1 MKFTD
6 QAVFLHRTSYSD
18 SSLITTF
25 YTREKGLQKF
35 LFRGGKKKAHSVF
48 PMAVSELSFYGRPE
62 AELLNLTNVETS
74 FSQSFQFDPVKSAIA
89 FFMAETIR
97 KCVHEGD
104 VDIEIFEFIVGYVE
118 ELESTNDL
126 MLFPV
131 SFLIGLSEVLGFKP
145 LIESSDENI
154 FNLDAGTFQLV
165 GNNVER
171 TRRGLGVD
179 IIASLLLQGKIPE
192 NTMKK
197 AREEA
202 LEAMLDYFMIHVPKF
217 KALDSYDIVKE
228 VLHA

>member
-6 QAVFLHRTSYSD
+6 KAVFLHRTSYSD

-74 FSQSFQFDPVKSAIA
+74 FSQSFQFDPIKSAIA

-104 VDIEIFEFIVGYVE
+104 VDLEIFEFIVGYVE

-145 LIESSDENI
+145 LIESPEETI
-154 FNLDAGTFQLV
+154 FNLDAGTFQRI

-171 TRRGLGVD
+171 TRRGPGVD
-179 IIASLLLQGKIPE
+179 IIASLLLQDKIPT

-202 LEAMLDYFMIHVPKF
+202 LEAMLDYFMIHVPRF

>member
-1 MKFTD
+1 MKYTD
-6 QAVFLHRTSYSD
+6 QGVFLHRTPYSD
-18 SSLITTF
+18 SSLITTY

-62 AELLNLTNVETS
+62 SELFNLTTVES
-74 FSQSFQFDPVKSAIA
+74 AFSQTFQFDPIKSAIA
-89 FFMAETIR
+89 FFMAETLR

-104 VDIEIFEFIVGYVE
+104 VDLEVFEFIVEYIQ
-118 ELESTNDL
+118 ELENTNDL

-131 SFLIGLSEVLGFKP
+131 SFLIGFSEVLGFKP
-145 LIESSDENI
+145 LLESSDAEV
-154 FNLDAGTFQLV
+154 FNLDAGTFQVV
-165 GNNVER
+165 GNSSER
-171 TRRGLGVD
+171 TRRGVGVE
-179 IIASLLLQGKIPE
+179 IIASLLSGSSLPSNTSKI
-192 NTMKK
+192 

-202 LEAMLDYFMIHVPKF
+202 LEIMLDYFMIHVPRF